1 MRFTYLPPSEAK
13 RGVLESTSKRVRM
26 IFSVMASPNRIDILR
41 ILNNKGPLTYSELKS
56 LAGFK
61 SKKESGKF
69 AYHLRKLLKQSLVGL
84 NKAERRYTI
93 TNLGKLVL
101 NLARQIEEKSIVES
115 GKMYV
120 RTSHQTIEEF
130 NSHKIIQSLVREA
143 NMSLEQATKITEEV
157 ENKIYKLSASYL
169 TSRLLRDCVNNVL
182 LDHGLE
188 EQVNKLIR
196 IGVPIFDLNRKL
208 KNSDDR
214 LKNGIHDLV
223 VNLSQEV
230 LSDYFSSYF
239 QKDILDMHYSGEIH
253 LDALGHWAIG
263 PDIVFVDVEQFKRD
277 FDLKGNFLFLPRTL
291 NLGNLNLIIPILISL
306 LQREVSREI
315 VMENVEKIFAEY
327 RMDQISNYFSLSLLS
342 ATLSL
347 QTVNLP
353 SVTLVLSGKENKEIL
368 TGILNGYLIYI
379 ENVALPHFRL
389 FLNHGQML
397 SKDLLSLVG
406 KIVKHGGKISL
417 SQQSIFSSNGI
428 RKIDANT
435 GHPILVLNSLSINL
449 PRLAYQSNKDE
460 TYFRTKLALIMKPS
474 TSALILK
481 QEILLENIRQELLP
495 ALSKGFRYPL
505 TGATSIVVN
514 LTGLNESIYDILGYS
529 GDDGFDVIKKVI
541 KTANDVLYSLDQ
553 SNSHKFGVSL
563 INDSSSTRFVD
574 LDSNKFGKLT
584 HDFTSYSQGITITK
598 SAFDDGNSLF
608 EKMMELD
615 NLVTGGLHIKFDV
628 SDVSE
633 DEIPDYLSKTI
644 NNISHFELFEKHLI
658 CSACGS
664 HDVTDSICNSC
675 GSSTILEIV

>member
-1 MRFTYLPPSEAK
+1 
-13 RGVLESTSKRVRM
+13 
-26 IFSVMASPNRIDILR
+26 MASPNRIDILR

-120 RTSHQTIEEF
+120 RTSHQTLEEF

-143 NMSLEQATKITEEV
+143 NMPLEQATKITEEV
-157 ENKIYKLSASYL
+157 ENKIYKLSTSYL

-188 EQVNKLIR
+188 EQMNKLIR
-196 IGVPIFDLNRKL
+196 VGVPVFDLNRKL
-208 KNSDDR
+208 KNSDDA

-223 VNLSQEV
+223 INLSQEV
-230 LSDYFSSYF
+230 LSDYFSSNF

-277 FDLKGNFLFLPRTL
+277 FDLKGNFLLLPRTPSL
-291 NLGNLNLIIPILISL
+291 ENLNLIIPILVSL

-315 VMENVEKIFAEY
+315 VMENVGKIFAEY
-327 RMDQISNYFSLSLLS
+327 PIDQVSKYFSLVLLS

-353 SVTLVLSGKENKEIL
+353 SVTLVLSGKENNEIL
-368 TGILNGYLIYI
+368 SEILKGYLKYVD
-379 ENVALPHFRL
+379 NVALPHFRL
-389 FLNHGQML
+389 FLNHGQL
-397 SKDLLSLVG
+397 FSRDLLSLVG
-406 KIVKHGGKISL
+406 KIIKHGGKISL

-428 RKIDANT
+428 RKMDANT
-435 GHPILVLNSLSINL
+435 GPPIVVLNSLSINL

-495 ALSKGFRYPL
+495 TLSKGFRYPL

-529 GDDGFDVIKKVI
+529 GDAGFDALKKVI
-541 KTANDVLYSLDQ
+541 KTANDVLVSFDQ

-563 INDSSSTRFVD
+563 INDSSSTRFVA

-584 HDFTSYSQGITITK
+584 HDFSSYSQGITITK
-598 SAFDDGNSLF
+598 SMFDEENTLS

-628 SDVSE
+628 TDLSE
-633 DEIPDYLSKTI
+633 DEIPDYLFKSI
-644 NNISHFELFEKHLI
+644 NNISHFEIFEKRLI

-664 HDVTDSICNSC
+664 HDIKDRICNSC
-675 GSSTILEIV
+675 GSSNTLEIV

>member
-1 MRFTYLPPSEAK
+1 
-13 RGVLESTSKRVRM
+13 M

-130 NSHKIIQSLVREA
+130 NSHKIIQSLVRDA

-157 ENKIYKLSASYL
+157 ENKIYKLSTSYL

-196 IGVPIFDLNRKL
+196 VGVPISDLSRKL
-208 KNSDDR
+208 KNSDNV

-223 VNLSQEV
+223 VSLSQEV
-230 LSDYFSSYF
+230 FSDYFVANF

-253 LDALGHWAIG
+253 LDALGHWVIG
-263 PDIVFVDVEQFKRD
+263 PDIVFVDVEQFKNNLN
-277 FDLKGNFLFLPRTL
+277 LKGSFLHLPRTPSID
-291 NLGNLNLIIPILISL
+291 NLNLILPVLISS

-315 VMENVEKIFAEY
+315 VMENVGKIFA
-327 RMDQISNYFSLSLLS
+327 DFKLDNVSKCFAISLLS
-342 ATLSL
+342 STLSF

-353 SVTLVLSGKENKEIL
+353 SVTLVLSGKKDETIL
-368 TGILNGYLIYI
+368 VELLNGYMTYI
-379 ENVALPHFRL
+379 EKVALPHFRL
-389 FLNHGQML
+389 LLIDVQIL
-397 SKDLLSLVG
+397 PEEILSLVG
-406 KIVKHGGKISL
+406 KIARRGGKISL
-417 SQQSIFSSNGI
+417 SQQSVFSSSGI
-428 RKIDANT
+428 RKMDKAKGLPNVVI
-435 GHPILVLNSLSINL
+435 NSLSINL

-474 TSALILK
+474 TSTLLLK

-495 ALSKGFRYPL
+495 TLSKIFSYP
-505 TGATSIVVN
+505 TKGATSIVVN
-514 LTGLNESIYDILGYS
+514 LTGLNESIYEILGYS

-541 KTANDVLYSLDQ
+541 KTANDVLVSFDQ
-553 SNSHKFGVSL
+553 TNSDKFGVSL
-563 INDSSSTRFVD
+563 INDSSSTRFVA

-584 HDFTSYSQGITITK
+584 HDFSSYSQGITITRK
-598 SAFDDGNSLF
+598 MF
-608 EKMMELD
+608 ESENTLSEKLVELD
-615 NLVTGGLHIKFDV
+615 NLVTGGLLVKFDIT
-628 SDVSE
+628 DVSQGE
-633 DEIPDYLSKTI
+633 LPNLLHKTI
-644 NNISHFELFEKHLI
+644 NTIPHFEVFEKRFI
-658 CSACGS
+658 CS
-664 HDVTDSICNSC
+664 SC
-675 GSSTILEIV
+675 GSRDIKENICTSCGSNNTVEIS